1 MFSFDR
7 YQSLFNRLMLFKPWQ
22 LDHHLGYVKSF
33 LSSIRYGPISRQH
46 ADWQR
51 IAERLTAQNASRE
64 RGNEDEGLQNGK
76 VLIIAGHNDVVIL
89 KDELVEDATDV
100 LGKNNVRFEF
110 VDAGHELAVSKSKEI
125 LEIISAFW
133 EI

>member
-1 MFSFDR
+1 M
-7 YQSLFNRLMLFKPWQ
+7 
-22 LDHHLGYVKSF
+22 
-33 LSSIRYGPISRQH
+33 
-46 ADWQR
+46 
-51 IAERLTAQNASRE
+51 
-64 RGNEDEGLQNGK
+64 
-76 VLIIAGHNDVVIL
+76 LIIAGHNDVVIL